1 MSFLSFILLVL
12 QVVRAA
18 IFDLLT
24 SQCDRHAQVNAG
36 RIQMK
41 LDYQAVY
48 AHACSYLLTA
58 FFSHKFVSN
67 ELKGMVRSRMDAL
80 AIPHTHI
87 SIINLIF
94 LLAFMHAEPFC
105 R

>member
-67 ELKGMVRSRMDAL
+67 EFEGHGQVKNGCISNSS
-80 AIPHTHI
+80 HTH
-87 SIINLIF
+87 F
-94 LLAFMHAEPFC
+94 HH
-105 R
+105 